1 MSKCQAPTP
10 LFMTPSFIL
19 AILLLFSQGSANT
32 LDEIG
37 SEILEQIWSFHPVG
51 ATYLGI
57 HKYDTLLPDYSKN
70 SLKKM
75 LNRFKKLRRNL
86 DELDTLSFPVDE
98 LVDYHLLK
106 INLTDEIFNLEMIK
120 SYEKNPLVYIA
131 ECINGVYAILIRSAP
146 STSAKI
152 NAIKKRLGQI
162 PWFLENAKQN
172 LKYPP
177 QILCEIGIDQLDGGE
192 DLMEDIFSAYE
203 DSLPENEK
211 KDFWETKARAIAAM
225 KLFAMWLEKNSDSNS
240 AYTLGQE
247 NYEYMLTHIHL
258 LDINTDSL
266 LNLGKNVL
274 ESTNRMINS
283 LESLLQDPQRQ
294 KITLPPDF
302 GKSDVMAYRK
312 QEIEFMRDYV
322 AESNLVTVPDWT
334 GELEVVETPGFL
346 CTIIPGIAM
355 QPPGPFDDSNTSYFY
370 VRPLPE
376 EFDLGEAEYYY
387 NYIKNHWFRSSIVH
401 EGYPGHHLQLSIA
414 NRHPSI
420 IRKSFYDKFFI
431 EGWALYCE
439 ELMAHSGIYKD
450 TSGAIINA
458 LEGVRFRA
466 VRIIVDVM
474 LQTRQ
479 YSYEDAVNFMATT
492 LKGNPV
498 FYAREVK
505 RYITDPGQA
514 SSYLVG
520 KLQILDLLDDYKR
533 AMADKF
539 ILKDFHDKLISHGS
553 IPVKLV
559 RRIMMSEI
567 E

>member
-1 MSKCQAPTP
+1 MSLHK
-10 LFMTPSFIL
+10 FIIFTF
-19 AILLLFSQGSANT
+19 AILLFSLASANT

-37 SEILEQIWSFHPVG
+37 SEILEQIWNFHPVD

-75 LNRFKKLRRNL
+75 LSRFKKLRQNL
-86 DELDTLSFPVDE
+86 DELDTLSFSVDE

-106 INLTDEIFNLEMIK
+106 IDLADEIFDLEIMK
-120 SYEKNPLVYIA
+120 SYRKNPLIYVTG
-131 ECINGVYAILIRSAP
+131 CINSIYAILIRSAP

-162 PWFLENAKQN
+162 SGFLKNAKQN
-172 LKYPP
+172 LKHPP
-177 QILCEIGIDQLDGGE
+177 QILCEIGIDQLDEGE
-192 DLMEDIFSAYE
+192 ELIEDIFSTYK
-203 DSLPENEK
+203 DSISENEK
-211 KDFWETKARAIAAM
+211 KDFQQTKARAIAAM
-225 KLFAMWLEKNSDSNS
+225 KLFAMWLEKNGDSNS

-258 LDINTDSL
+258 LDINADSL

-274 ESTNRMINS
+274 DSTNRMIDS
-283 LESLLQDPQRQ
+283 LENLLQEPERQ
-294 KITLPPDF
+294 SIALPPDF
-302 GKSDVMAYRK
+302 GKNDVMAYRK
-312 QEIEFMRDYV
+312 QEIDFMRDYV
-322 AESNLVTVPDWT
+322 AKSNLVTVPDWI
-334 GELEVVETPGFL
+334 GKLEVVETPGFL
-346 CTIIPGIAM
+346 RTIIPSIAM
-355 QPPGPFDDSNTSYFY
+355 QPSGPFDDSNTSYFY
-370 VRPLPE
+370 VKPLPD
-376 EFDLGEAEYYY
+376 EFELSQAEYYY
-387 NYIKNHWFRSSIVH
+387 NYIQNHWFRSSIVH

-414 NRHPSI
+414 NRHLSI
-420 IRKSFYDKFFI
+420 IRKSFYDNFFI

-439 ELMAHSGIYKD
+439 ELMVHSGIYKD
-450 TSGAIINA
+450 TLGAIINA
-458 LEGVRFRA
+458 LRGVRFRA
-466 VRIIVDVM
+466 VRIIIDVM

-479 YSYEDAVNFMATT
+479 YSYEDAVNFMVTT
-492 LKGNPV
+492 LKGNPI

-520 KLQILDLLDDYKR
+520 KLQILDLLDDYKK

-539 ILKDFHDKLISHGS
+539 ILKNFHDKLISHGS
-553 IPVKLV
+553 IPIKLI

-567 E
+567 K